1 MLVLELAHGAH
12 DVRRARVVLAED
24 APGVRALGA
33 GYRLVVTRHERGADA
48 VAVHRLEHPRD
59 VRPLVEDVEHALV
72 PEDVLALRIDPRG
85 CGRDVLRPD
94 VDDHT
99 RGSPSTRWAMMLRC
113 TSEVPA

>member
-1 MLVLELAHGAH
+1 MMSVGLAWYSPKMRPGCA
-12 DVRRARVVLAED
+12 RWAPATGSLSPAMSAARTPWRSIASSIRATSV
-24 APGVRALGA
+24 PW
-33 GYRLVVTRHERGADA
+33 
-48 VAVHRLEHPRD
+48 
-59 VRPLVEDVEHALV
+59 VEDVEHAVV

>member
-1 MLVLELAHGAH
+1 MRSATK
-12 DVRRARVVLAED
+12 
-24 APGVRALGA
+24 PQF
-33 GYRLVVTRHERGADA
+33 RHERGADA